1 MSCLFT
7 FCFFLVTGKPPH
19 FTEENWELV
28 NAPTYNPEI
37 KMIRNGW
44 VANGTRTQLPPSL
57 QDDEEYDND
66 PLAELTKSVEEKFKK
81 LVGQIPSDLK
91 NVDCLTQKTQE
102 PEKEIQ
108 SYFEDDE
115 DDLYDD
121 VEVN

>member
-1 MSCLFT
+1 MKSFQES
-7 FCFFLVTGKPPH
+7 FGPKA
-19 FTEENWELV
+19 E
-28 NAPTYNPEI
+28 PE
-37 KMIRNGW
+37 
-44 VANGTRTQLPPSL
+44 NGT
-57 QDDEEYDND
+57 
-66 PLAELTKSVEEKFKK
+66 
-81 LVGQIPSDLK
+81 SDLK

>member
-1 MSCLFT
+1 M
-7 FCFFLVTGKPPH
+7 VTGKPPH

-28 NAPTYNPEI
+28 NAPTY
-37 KMIRNGW
+37 IRW

-66 PLAELTKSVEEKFKK
+66 PLAELPKSVEEKLKK
-81 LVGQIPSDLK
+81 LLGQIQIPSDLK

-115 DDLYDD
+115 DNLYDD
-121 VEVN
+121 VEAELLYPIPDVEVN

>member
-1 MSCLFT
+1 MRW
-7 FCFFLVTGKPPH
+7 V
-19 FTEENWELV
+19 
-28 NAPTYNPEI
+28 
-37 KMIRNGW
+37 R

-121 VEVN
+121 VEYPIPDVEVNLKKILLGF